1 MKRLLCLPSAYLAL
15 PLLLACGLTLLT
27 YDLPVDY
34 LPGLLLLAVVA
45 AAIMLFDVQAG
56 VRIPPAMRFRAR
68 SYAGTRDAFVALAF
82 AGLIAVFCVLDLALF
97 PIPLFDNP
105 SSYAVMKGGHEHIR
119 HVSDI
124 CWVLPPIGLLCARNR
139 WLRNTLIAIGFVFP
153 ILVIDRNRVFA
164 TVFSF
169 VLVIVLRR
177 DEGRPLPWK
186 TVGSLGFAG
195 ASAFSILGM
204 LRSGPLDHVTLPFS
218 AMYRAA
224 PQGIKWLLL
233 YASAGPYNFSA
244 ILARHYVNTSFLINQ
259 VVPLSGS
266 VATAGTTIP
275 LDASNINVGTE
286 FFPFLM
292 ALGPIGAVASI
303 VVLYAMLLWS
313 VQRLR
318 PTVPLFSLLIFLRVS
333 YVCVMAPFAPQAYTW
348 TNAGFIGLCLLM
360 QVFAAWLPN
369 RRFPESLGARPAG
382 AGPEQVSATAAQTV
396 SPSSP
401 Q

>member
-1 MKRLLCLPSAYLAL
+1 MKRLLCLPSTYLAL
-15 PLLLACGLTLLT
+15 PLLLACALTLLT

-34 LPGLLLLAVVA
+34 LSGLLLLAVVA
-45 AAIMLFDVQAG
+45 AAILLFDVQAG
-56 VRIPPAMRFRAR
+56 VRIPPPAWFRVR

-82 AGLIAVFCVLDLALF
+82 AGLIALFCVLDLALF
-97 PIPLFDNP
+97 PIPLFNNP
-105 SSYAVMKGGHEHIR
+105 SSYAAMGGGREHVR

-124 CWVLPPIGLLCARNR
+124 CWVLPPIALLCARSR
-139 WLRNTLIAIGFVFP
+139 WLRTTLIAIGFLFP

-169 VLVIVLRR
+169 ALVILLRR
-177 DEGRPLPWK
+177 DEARPLPWK
-186 TVGSLGFAG
+186 AAGLLGFAG
-195 ASAFSILGM
+195 VSVFSVLGM
-204 LRSGPLDHVTLPFS
+204 LRSGTLDYITLPFS

-224 PQGIKWLLL
+224 PEGIKWLLL

-244 ILARHYVNTSFLINQ
+244 ILAKGYLNPSFLTHQ

-266 VATAGTTIP
+266 VATAGTGIP
-275 LDASNINVGTE
+275 LDAPTINVGTE

-292 ALGPIGAVASI
+292 AWGPVGAVAAI
-303 VVLYAMLLWS
+303 VALYAMLRWS
-313 VQRLR
+313 VRRLR
-318 PTVPLFSLLIFLRVS
+318 ASVSLFAVLIFLRVA

-360 QVFAAWLPN
+360 QAFAAWLPN
-369 RRFPESLGARPAG
+369 RRAAASARIA
-382 AGPEQVSATAAQTV
+382 
-396 SPSSP
+396 SPSST

>member
-15 PLLLACGLTLLT
+15 PILLACGLTLFT

-34 LPGLLLLAVVA
+34 LQGLLLLVVIA

-68 SYAGTRDAFVALAF
+68 SYAGSRDAFVALAF
-82 AGLIAVFCVLDLALF
+82 AVLIAVFCVLDLALF
-97 PIPLFDNP
+97 PIPLFNNP
-105 SSYAVMKGGHEHIR
+105 SSYAVMEGGHEHIR

-124 CWVLPPIGLLCARNR
+124 CWVLPPIGLLCARSK
-139 WLRNTLIAIGFVFP
+139 WLRNTLIAIGFLFP

-169 VLVIVLRR
+169 ALVILLRR
-177 DEGRPLPWK
+177 DEARPLPWRA
-186 TVGSLGFAG
+186 VGFLGFAG
-195 ASAFSILGM
+195 ISVFSILGM
-204 LRSGPLDHVTLPFS
+204 LRSGPLDHITLPFS

-224 PQGIKWLLL
+224 PEGIKWLLL
-233 YASAGPYNFSA
+233 YASAGPYNFSS
-244 ILARHYVNTSFLINQ
+244 ILAKDYSNTSFLIHQ

-275 LDASNINVGTE
+275 LDAPNINVGTE

-292 ALGPIGAVASI
+292 ALGPFGAVASI

-333 YVCVMAPFAPQAYTW
+333 YVCVMSPFAPQAYTW
-348 TNAGFIGLCLLM
+348 TNAGFIGLCLVM
-360 QVFAAWLPN
+360 QVFATWLPN
-369 RRFPESLGARPAG
+369 RRAPAST
-382 AGPEQVSATAAQTV
+382 SAMAAPIA
-396 SPSSP
+396 SPSSS

>member
-15 PLLLACGLTLLT
+15 PLLLACALTLLT

-34 LPGLLLLAVVA
+34 LSGLLLLAVVA
-45 AAIMLFDVQAG
+45 AAILLFDVQAG
-56 VRIPPAMRFRAR
+56 IRIPSPARFRAR
-68 SYAGTRDAFVALAF
+68 SYVGTRDAFVALAF
-82 AGLIAVFCVLDLALF
+82 AGLIAFFCVLDLALF
-97 PIPLFDNP
+97 PIPLFNNP
-105 SSYAVMKGGHEHIR
+105 SSYAVMGGGREHVR

-124 CWVLPPIGLLCARNR
+124 CWVLPPIGLLCARSR
-139 WLRNTLIAIGFVFP
+139 WLRTALIAIGFLFP

-169 VLVIVLRR
+169 ALVILLRR
-177 DEGRPLPWK
+177 DEARPLPWK
-186 TVGSLGFAG
+186 AVGLLGFAG
-195 ASAFSILGM
+195 VSVFSVLGM
-204 LRSGPLDHVTLPFS
+204 LRSGTLDYITLPFS

-224 PQGIKWLLL
+224 PEGIKWLLL

-244 ILARHYVNTSFLINQ
+244 ILAKGYVNTSFLTHQI
-259 VVPLSGS
+259 VPLSGS
-266 VATAGTTIP
+266 VATAGTGIP
-275 LDASNINVGTE
+275 LDAPTINVGTE

-292 ALGPIGAVASI
+292 AWGPIGAVAAI
-303 VVLYAMLLWS
+303 VVLYAMLRWS

-318 PTVPLFSLLIFLRVS
+318 ASVSLFAVLIFLRIS

-360 QVFAAWLPN
+360 QAFAAWLPN
-369 RRFPESLGARPAG
+369 RRAAASASAARI
-382 AGPEQVSATAAQTV
+382 TAP
-396 SPSSP
+396 PST